1 MNRQRS
7 GFGLYAAFMVIIV
20 LAMFYITGKISA
32 GSSPSQ
38 QKFETAVKDG
48 KVTSAQIVQNK
59 EVPTGSVVVQE
70 QGGDSYTV
78 NVTDVNAA
86 ISLLED
92 ADVTYTV
99 QNVQRDSIFMTSVLP
114 ALLLGMILLFGMSM
128 MNRSMG
134 GGGGGG
140 NKMMNFGK
148 SNAHMSTDKDK
159 KVLFRDVAGLKEE
172 KEDLVEV
179 VDFLKAPEKYTQVGA
194 RIPKGVLL
202 VRFLEPVKPFWR
214 KLLQERQA
222 CRSSAFPDRISWKC
236 SSASALPV
244 SATCLR
250 KEKNMRRASSS
261 SMRSTPWQDEE
272 APAWAAATMRESR
285 P

>member
-128 MNRSMG
+128 MNRSIG

-202 VRFLEPVKPFWR
+202 VGPPGTGKTLL
-214 KLLQERQA
+214 LLQERQA

-250 KEKNMRRASSS
+250 KDKNMRRASSS

-272 APAWAAATMRESR
+272 APVWAAATMRESR
-285 P
+285 H

>member
-78 NVTDVNAA
+78 NVTDVNTA

-99 QNVQRDSIFMTSVLP
+99 QNVQRDSIFMTSVL
-114 ALLLGMILLFGMSM
+114 SDD
-128 MNRSMG
+128 RSMG
-134 GGGGGG
+134 R
-140 NKMMNFGK
+140 NFPG
-148 SNAHMSTDKDK
+148 SRRH
-159 KVLFRDVAGLKEE
+159 FAGTRRIAARRRITEE
-172 KEDLVEV
+172 
-179 VDFLKAPEKYTQVGA
+179 
-194 RIPKGVLL
+194 
-202 VRFLEPVKPFWR
+202 
-214 KLLQERQA
+214 
-222 CRSSAFPDRISWKC
+222 
-236 SSASALPV
+236 
-244 SATCLR
+244 
-250 KEKNMRRASSS
+250 RR
-261 SMRSTPWQDEE
+261 
-272 APAWAAATMRESR
+272 
-285 P
+285 

>member
-202 VRFLEPVKPFWR
+202 VAFLEPVKPFWR